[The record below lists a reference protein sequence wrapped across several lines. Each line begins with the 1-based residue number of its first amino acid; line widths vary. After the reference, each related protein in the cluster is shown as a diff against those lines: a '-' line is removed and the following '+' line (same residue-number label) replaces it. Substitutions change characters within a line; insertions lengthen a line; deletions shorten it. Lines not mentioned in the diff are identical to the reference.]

1 MVTDEALM
9 AAYKAGDRAAFGEI
23 FRRYSPLLLRVMQ
36 HQLSRR
42 EDAQDLVQQTFL
54 QLHRSRYDFRPEARL
69 RPWLLTIAV
78 NLKRQYFR
86 RLGRRPESPL
96 NEEVLDLPAPQTNGA
111 DPSDAAQ
118 QVKAVLAELP
128 ADQRE
133 VIVLHWLEG
142 LPFTEVALVVGA
154 SLSAVKVRAHRGYV
168 SIRRVFGQDG
178 GNSEEGIRIP
188 LRRRDVGAP

>member
-1 MVTDEALM
+1 M
-9 AAYKAGDRAAFGEI
+9 
-23 FRRYSPLLLRVMQ
+23 
-36 HQLSRR
+36 
-42 EDAQDLVQQTFL
+42 
-54 QLHRSRYDFRPEARL
+54 
-69 RPWLLTIAV
+69 
-78 NLKRQYFR
+78 
-86 RLGRRPESPL
+86 
-96 NEEVLDLPAPQTNGA
+96 LDLPAPQTNGA